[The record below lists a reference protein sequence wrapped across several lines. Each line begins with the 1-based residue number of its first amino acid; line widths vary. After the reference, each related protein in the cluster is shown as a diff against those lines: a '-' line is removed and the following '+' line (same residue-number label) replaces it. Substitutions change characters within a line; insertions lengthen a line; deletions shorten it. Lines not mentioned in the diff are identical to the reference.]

1 VIDAWKIMKPK
12 YHHYTYRE
20 VLGASEKINWRVED
34 IIGGDK
40 TLDLN
45 RPFMPETLARTEPL
59 EFLSSIERL
68 RLNQIRGHGY
78 LALFGLL
85 EEVILPFVLDHARA
99 QLEDDDY
106 RVRSLL
112 EFAGEEAKHM
122 HLFKRFR
129 EEFDNCFGTACQII
143 GPADK
148 IRQEFLSHDSL
159 AIALFILQGEW
170 MTQSHY
176 TDSVK
181 QNGDVDPLFKSLLK
195 HHWMEEAQHAKLDT
209 LMVEALAASRNKR
222 EIEGAVDE
230 YIEMTKFLDAGLRQQ
245 AELDLE
251 SLTQATG
258 RTFPGDERETYM
270 EIQHGAMRWTFL
282 GSGMTHPNFLATL
295 EYLSPAAKNRVGSV
309 ALAYR

>member
-1 VIDAWKIMKPK
+1 
-12 YHHYTYRE
+12 
-20 VLGASEKINWRVED
+20 
-34 IIGGDK
+34 
-40 TLDLN
+40 
-45 RPFMPETLARTEPL
+45 
-59 EFLSSIERL
+59 
-68 RLNQIRGHGY
+68 LNQIRGHGY

-99 QLEDDDY
+99 QLEDDNY

-122 HLFKRFR
+122 HMFKRFR
-129 EEFDNCFGTACQII
+129 EEFDNCFGTECRII

-181 QNGDVDPLFKSLLK
+181 ENADVDPLFKSLLK

-209 LMVEALAASRNKR
+209 LMLEALAASRNQR

-245 AELDLE
+245 VELDLE
-251 SLTQATG
+251 SLTKATG
-258 RTFPGDERETYM
+258 RTFPREERETYM

-295 EYLSPAAKNRVGSV
+295 EYLSPAAKDRVGSV